1 MQLLTAILMVFFLT
15 SYVQGGVESEKKVV
29 RLHWYMHDTIYS
41 GPNSSSIAVT
51 GSSDFLNEIANNLL
65 GQIYVFDDPLTLGSS
80 LTSEKFGR
88 SQGTYFYVSR
98 EEIVGCV
105 SYTVSIQTG
114 KYNGSTL
121 NIFGANPNSRVI
133 KEYSIVGGTGDFLL
147 GRGIL
152 REEVVNLFGPFGASA
167 TVSHNA
173 TIYLD

>member
-1 MQLLTAILMVFFLT
+1 
-15 SYVQGGVESEKKVV
+15 
-29 RLHWYMHDTIYS
+29 MHDTPYS
-41 GPNSSSIAVT
+41 GPNSSSVAVT
-51 GSSDFLNEIANNLL
+51 GSRDFQTEIANNLL
-65 GQIYVFDDPLTLGSS
+65 GQIYVFDDPLTQGCS
-80 LTSEKFGR
+80 LTSESFGR

-105 SYTVSIQTG
+105 SYTVSIRTG

-133 KEYSIVGGTGDFLL
+133 KEYSIVGGTGQFTL

-152 REEVVNLFGPFGASA
+152 REEVVKLFGPFSASA
-167 TVSHNA
+167 TLSYNA